1 MASSTPTREA
11 LRQPERPTR
20 RTVQV
25 QRRGPKAAPVE
36 LDLRT
41 PSGRRLPW

>member
-1 MASSTPTREA
+1 MASTDHPGT
-11 LRQPERPTR
+11 QPASTR

-25 QRRGPKAAPVE
+25 QRQGQKAAPVE
-36 LDLRT
+36 LDLRS